1 MDYTLGQFES
11 YLMLAQA
18 REREAM
24 RWSLVATALGF
35 GGGDG
40 LKKALK
46 ALEP

>member
-24 RWSLVATALGF
+24 RWSLVATALGIS
-35 GGGDG
+35 GEDD
-40 LKKALK
+40 LKKAL
-46 ALEP
+46 